1 MNNTLDV
8 RMQHAVEHDETIEG
22 VLIQK
27 PASSSIPKNGEIVF
41 NRTRTNFKVGDGN
54 TAYTNLTNII
64 PAVPTKTSDL
74 TNDSGFITDA
84 GVTSFNGSTGAITY
98 NAPVT
103 SVNNETGAVIIPAIT
118 SMTSTT
124 SGFIVVYTDS
134 NGNTT
139 TYTIKNGQ
147 DGTSVTIKGSLNST
161 ADLAN
166 VSNPSLGDGYII
178 DGYLWVY
185 TGTTT
190 TDTTHI
196 SGFEN
201 VGQIRGPKGDKGD
214 AGETGPQGPI
224 GPQGETGPAGQNGQ
238 DGQDGQDGADGTAA
252 TVTVGTT
259 TTGAAGTNASVT
271 NSGTVSAAVFDFV
284 IPRGANGVN
293 GTDGN
298 SVYIAYADDEEGGGF
313 STEYL
318 GQMYIGTYIG
328 IEQSDDPSVYTWAKF
343 IGDDGRDGQDG
354 QDLTEKPVYTYTG
367 SGTASCNDIITNSFG
382 AGNPISNYSG
392 IIINYSQVSGT
403 ETTSQ
408 KIVQFNPDN
417 RLNGLNIGQ
426 KFTIIIK
433 GYSTANAL
441 MQLGMKINFSSSYDA
456 TGTVTISMDGSTLY
470 FEKTGNYNYYYDSTH
485 IYYTCLVLS
494 FTKIGTNSFIL
505 E

>member
-54 TAYTNLTNII
+54 TAYTYLTDII
-64 PAVPTKTSDL
+64 PTVPTKTSDL

-124 SGFIVVYTDS
+124 SGFTVVYTDS
-134 NGNTT
+134 SGNTT
-139 TYTIKNGQ
+139 TYTIENGQ
-147 DGTSVTIKGSLNST
+147 DGTSVTIKGSLNNT

-166 VSNPSLGDGYII
+166 ISNPSLGDGYII

-185 TGTTT
+185 TGTTI

-214 AGETGPQGPI
+214 TGETGPQ
-224 GPQGETGPAGQNGQ
+224 GPAGQNGQ

-252 TVTVGTT
+252 TITVGST

-271 NSGTVSAAVFDFV
+271 NSGTASAAVLNFV

-293 GTDGN
+293 GTDGK
-298 SVYIAYADDEEGGGF
+298 SVYIAYADDEEGSGF
-313 STEYL
+313 STEYW
-318 GQMYIGTYIG
+318 GQEYIGTYIE

-343 IGDDGRDGQDG
+343 KGDNGSDGQDG
-354 QDLTEKPVYTYTG
+354 QDLTEKPVYTYNG

-403 ETTSQ
+403 EASGR
-408 KIVQFNPDN
+408 KIIQFNPDN

-426 KFTIIIK
+426 KFTIIFK
-433 GYSTANAL
+433 GYSTTNAL
-441 MQLGMKINFSSSYDA
+441 MQLGMRINFSTSYDA

-470 FEKTGNYNYYYDSTH
+470 FEKIGSYNYYYDSTN

-494 FTKIGTNSFIL
+494 FTKIGNNSFIL